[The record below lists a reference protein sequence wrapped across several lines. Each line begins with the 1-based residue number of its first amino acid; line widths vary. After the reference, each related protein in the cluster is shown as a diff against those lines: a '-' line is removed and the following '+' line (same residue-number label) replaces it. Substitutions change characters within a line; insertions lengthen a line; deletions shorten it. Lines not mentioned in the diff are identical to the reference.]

1 MAAGTGLGLEQPSAQ
16 TALLKARIRV
26 SANWFF
32 WIAGLSLVNSII
44 MEMGG
49 GIRFIVGLGITEFVD
64 ALIAKQ
70 PTNVHAAGWII
81 NIIVA
86 GVFALFGKLGRDGNK
101 PVFILG
107 MVLYVADA
115 LLMANFQIWLGV
127 AFHAYALYRIYQGL
141 AAVNALH
148 TLQQNAPN
156 SAYQV

>member
-1 MAAGTGLGLEQPSAQ
+1 M
-16 TALLKARIRV
+16 R
-26 SANWFF
+26 
-32 WIAGLSLVNSII
+32 LSPNS
-44 MEMGG
+44 
-49 GIRFIVGLGITEFVD
+49 L
-64 ALIAKQ
+64 
-70 PTNVHAAGWII
+70 PVHAAGWII